1 MDEESVWDVGADPR
15 LREEA
20 ASIQKGLKMLVH
32 GADVPVAKM
41 FGLDL
46 SK

>member
-1 MDEESVWDVGADPR
+1 MDEESVWDVGTGPR
-15 LREEA
+15 LSEEA
-20 ASIQKGLKMLVH
+20 ASTQKGLKMLVH

-41 FGLDL
+41 IGLEL